1 MINYTE
7 TKKRINKE
15 AQVVRVQTVLG
26 TSVTI
31 SKVEACRM
39 LDILERRSV
48 QPGVE
53 FTEIRPGKYLVTI
66 DDRVTL

>member
-1 MINYTE
+1 MTSYNE
-7 TKKRINKE
+7 TKKRINKQ
-15 AQVVRVQTVLG
+15 AQVVKVQTVLG

-39 LDILERRSV
+39 LDILERRAVRPS
-48 QPGVE
+48 VE

-66 DDRVTL
+66 DTE